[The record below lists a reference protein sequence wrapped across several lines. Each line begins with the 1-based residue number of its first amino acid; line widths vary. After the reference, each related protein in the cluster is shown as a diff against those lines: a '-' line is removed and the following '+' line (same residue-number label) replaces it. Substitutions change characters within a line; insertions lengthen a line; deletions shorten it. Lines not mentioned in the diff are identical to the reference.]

1 LNRLLLGFGLFLAIL
16 VAFAFLVLPIVAIFT
31 HVPPGTLLDQLSNP
45 VVHDAVI
52 VTLKTTLAAQVLILL
67 FGTPTAWFLA
77 TRRFPGRSVLVTLVE
92 LPFVLPPAVAGIGLL
107 VAFGRF
113 GLLGKHFGLWEQV
126 SFNWV
131 AVTFAITLVAS
142 PLYVRQAIAAFEAV
156 DPNLVAASRTLGAG
170 PARTFFRVALPL
182 ARGGLAAGEALCL
195 ARSIGEFGATIM
207 FAGSLQ
213 GRTQTLTLAVYQE
226 FDSDFDTAL
235 AISAL
240 LVLVSLAILLALK
253 LSALWQPSRS
263 TSLSRFALLRSS

>member
-1 LNRLLLGFGLFLAIL
+1 
-16 VAFAFLVLPIVAIFT
+16 
-31 HVPPGTLLDQLSNP
+31 
-45 VVHDAVI
+45 
-52 VTLKTTLAAQVLILL
+52 VLILL

-77 TRRFPGRSVLVTLVE
+77 TRRFPGRAVLITLLE

-113 GLLGKHFGLWEQV
+113 GLLGKHFGIWEQL
-126 SFNWV
+126 SFNWL
-131 AVTFAITLVAS
+131 AVTFAIMLVSS
-142 PLYVRQAIAAFEAV
+142 PLYVRQAIAAFEALDQNV
-156 DPNLVAASRTLGAG
+156 VAASRTLGAG

-182 ARGGLAAGEALCL
+182 ASGGLAAGEALCL

-240 LVLVSLAILLALK
+240 LVLISVAILLALK
-253 LSALWQPSRS
+253 LSVLWQPSRQS
-263 TSLSRFALLRSS
+263 SRFRFALLRSS